1 MMKRSGEGGVIE
13 VLESFCAAFADHRTA
28 ALMGMI
34 GAEDLVVITSEQS
47 LLRGPVEFQKFLDQ
61 YLRGPTTY
69 SWNWDRHD
77 VSIAGSVAWILAEGI
92 ETVTIGDR
100 VERHPYRM
108 TMVLER
114 GQGDWIVRQVHGS
127 VPH

>member
-1 MMKRSGEGGVIE
+1 MKRSAEGRVIE
-13 VLESFCAAFADHRTA
+13 VLESFCAAFADRRTA
-28 ALMGMI
+28 ALTGLI

-47 LLRGPVEFQKFLDQ
+47 LLRGPVEFGRFLDQ

-92 ETVTIGDR
+92 ETVTSGDR
-100 VERHPYRM
+100 LERHPYRM
-108 TMVLER
+108 TMVLAR
-114 GQGDWIVRQVHGS
+114 RQGDWIVRQVHGS